1 MARNSRALAA
11 GATLSLNPA
20 HLSLTELRYF
30 VTLAEVGHF
39 GRAAEACHVSQPT
52 LSAGIRKLEQS
63 LGVVLFERGNRL
75 LGITGEGRRLLP
87 RALRVLEEAGE
98 LVEAATLAGE
108 GLSGSLRLGVIP
120 TIAPDLLPW
129 LVPLWSTAA
138 PALRLVWHEDRT
150 ALLLAALH
158 EFRLDAALLALP
170 VDLGGL
176 DACPLYRED
185 FLLTLPPGS
194 PVPGEAPDAGGLSA
208 SGLLLL
214 AEGHCLRDQILDVC
228 GDPGTDTAEGPAGRL
243 SDIQATS
250 LDTLIQL
257 VRTGYGRTLLPRRC
271 AERAPDLVHIPFR
284 APCPGRVVA
293 LVWRRTTPRAGEFR
307 RLAALI
313 RAQLPPGLARLLP
326 ADDRS

>member
-1 MARNSRALAA
+1 M
-11 GATLSLNPA
+11 SLNPA

-52 LSAGIRKLEQS
+52 LSAGIRKLEGS

-75 LGITGEGRRLLP
+75 VGITGEGRRLLP

-98 LVEAATLAGE
+98 LVEAATMAGE

-129 LVPLWSTAA
+129 LVPLWSTTS

-150 ALLLAALH
+150 ALLLTALH

-170 VDLGGL
+170 VDLAGL
-176 DACPLYRED
+176 DACPLYREE
-185 FLLTLPPGS
+185 FLLALPPGTA
-194 PVPGEAPDAGGLSA
+194 PPAEELEAGQLSA
-208 SGLLLL
+208 AGLLLL

-228 GDPGTDTAEGPAGRL
+228 GDPSGEPGDGRGGRL

-257 VRTGYGRTLLPRRC
+257 VRTGYGRTLLPRLC
-271 AERAPDLVHIPFR
+271 ADRAPDLVHVPFR
-284 APCPGRVVA
+284 QPRPGRRVA

-307 RLAALI
+307 RLAAII
-313 RAQLPPGLARLLP
+313 REHLP
-326 ADDRS
+326 ANLSRLEPEPLES